1 MARDT
6 AAVRSPVWALAVI
19 LVLVCAVAG
28 LVSGRPD
35 TVALAAPFAF
45 LALAGR
51 AGPMSGNACAVR
63 IVPDR
68 SADAGGPRL
77 RVLLTSSEAGRASDP
92 GRLVVTTLAAP
103 GFPPDAVVLLAGE
116 ECPVLVDAPPSGE
129 RDVLAYGA
137 ASFTAD
143 LARPTPFVPAPPVR
157 VSILPPV
164 GPVLA
169 RPVSRRLVGLAGT
182 HRSGRPGDGGELR
195 SVGPLQPGDQ
205 LRRIDWRATARR
217 STDQDRLMVR
227 RTFAEAEASVLLV
240 IDQAHDLPSS
250 TAHWFVAT
258 PPRLAAGSLHVA
270 RAAATTVAASYLA
283 AGDRVGLEDLSG
295 TRRALRTAA
304 GARHLEQVRVRL
316 AGTAVVPRRRRRRDP
331 VPPQGAVV
339 VVFSAFLDAEPAR
352 LLRLWHAQGHVV
364 AGIDCI
370 PPLDRSETTTA
381 QAEAV
386 RLTLLRRRLLLEG
399 LQDSGIPVIAGVQHP
414 GRADGLEDQHPARH
428 LARTNGLGAPGLSTR
443 GPGTP
448 GPDALSGPDRGK
460 LFGPDLGSAFGPD
473 LDTGFRL
480 LARQAAR
487 RAGQGS
493 GRRSS

>member
-1 MARDT
+1 MAS
-6 AAVRSPVWALAVI
+6 AAPAARSPVWALAVI
-19 LVLVCAVAG
+19 LMLVCIVAG

-51 AGPMSGNACAVR
+51 AGTVPGTGCAVH
-63 IVPDR
+63 VEPYR
-68 SADAGGPRL
+68 SSAAVGPRL
-77 RVLLTSSEAGRASDP
+77 RLRLAPREAGGSGVP
-92 GRLVVTTLAAP
+92 GRLVATVLAAP
-103 GFPPDAVVLLAGE
+103 ACPPDAVVLLDGE
-116 ECPVLVDAPPSGE
+116 ECPLLADAPPSGE

-137 ASFTAD
+137 AAFTAD
-143 LARPTPFVPAPPVR
+143 LARPTAFAPAPPVR
-157 VSILPPV
+157 VSILPRV
-164 GPVLA
+164 GPTLA

-195 SVGPLQPGDQ
+195 SVAPLQPGDP

-217 STDQDRLMVR
+217 STDQDRIMVR
-227 RTFAEAEASVLLV
+227 RSFADAEASVFLV
-240 IDQAHDLPSS
+240 VDQAHDLPSS
-250 TAHWFVAT
+250 TADWFAAA

-270 RAAATTVAASYLA
+270 RTAAATVAASYLA
-283 AGDRVGLEDLSG
+283 VGDRVGLDDLSG
-295 TRRALRTAA
+295 TRRALRSAA

-316 AGTAVVPRRRRRRDP
+316 AGTSVVPRRRRRRDP

-364 AGIDCI
+364 AGVDCML
-370 PPLDRSETTTA
+370 PLHRTETTTA

-399 LQDSGIPVIAGVQHP
+399 LQSEGIPVIAGATADAQHGIP
-414 GRADGLEDQHPARH
+414 RDGLD
-428 LARTNGLGAPGLSTR
+428 APY
-443 GPGTP
+443 
-448 GPDALSGPDRGK
+448 
-460 LFGPDLGSAFGPD
+460 GPD

-480 LARQAAR
+480 LARQTVR
-487 RAGQGS
+487 RTGQGS
-493 GRRSS
+493 GWRFR